1 MMTSARKLWTTL
13 SLVVATVICLS
24 SFLVAG
30 NVSAQISDPPSNNI
44 LDNIYVG
51 PYTATNVQTGASM
64 SIICD
69 DFKDESNYN
78 PATYTTNSFS
88 TLGNTL
94 WGSSLLHQ
102 GDTMSQVTALYEQAG
117 WLVFG
122 MINATGAQQGYY
134 SYALWAVFDA
144 SDVLT
149 WLKNANDM
157 AACNAVF
164 GNSCT
169 STHAGAGSL
178 LYSAQQ
184 NYASGNYSN
193 LLILTPTGCTAAG
206 CPEQEFFQL
215 VPEGGSALL
224 YLVLSGFACFGAVWY
239 SKRKRLAGAA

>member
-1 MMTSARKLWTTL
+1 MPLLIMATL
-13 SLVVATVICLS
+13 FCLS
-24 SFLVAG
+24 SFALAD
-30 NVSAQISDPPSNNI
+30 NVTAQLNDPPSNNI

-51 PYTATNVQTGASM
+51 PYSATNVQTGASM

-94 WGSSLLHQ
+94 WGSSLMRQ
-102 GDTMSQVTALYEQAG
+102 GDSLSQVTTLYEQAG

-144 SDVLT
+144 TDVLN

-157 AACNAVF
+157 AACSAVF
-164 GNSCT
+164 GNNCT

-206 CPEQEFFQL
+206 CPEQEFFEL

-224 YLVLSGFACFGAVWY
+224 YLVLSGLACFGAVWY
-239 SKRKRLAGAA
+239 SKRKRVAGTA

>member
-1 MMTSARKLWTTL
+1 M
-13 SLVVATVICLS
+13 LVLLYLS
-24 SFLVAG
+24 SACVAG
-30 NVSAQISDPPSNNI
+30 NVSAQLSDPPSNNI

-51 PYTATNVQTGASM
+51 PYNATNIQTGASM

-69 DFKDESNYN
+69 DFKDASDYN

-94 WGSSLLHQ
+94 WGASLLKQ
-102 GDTMSQVTALYEQAG
+102 GDTMGQVTALYEQAG

-122 MINATGAQQGYY
+122 MINATGKQQGYY

-144 SDVLT
+144 SDVLN
-149 WLKNANDM
+149 WLKNSNDF

-169 STHAGAGSL
+169 STHAGSGSL

-184 NYASGNYSN
+184 NYMSGNYSN
-193 LLILTPTGCTAAG
+193 LQILTPNGCTSFG
-206 CPEQEFFQL
+206 CPEQEFFML

-224 YLVLSGFACFGAVWY
+224 YMLLAGLACLGAVWH
-239 SKRKRLAGAA
+239 SRRRQSDAA

>member
-1 MMTSARKLWTTL
+1 MMTSARKLWTMPLLAMATL
-13 SLVVATVICLS
+13 FCLS
-24 SFLVAG
+24 SFALAD
-30 NVSAQISDPPSNNI
+30 NVTAQLNDPPSNNI

-51 PYTATNVQTGASM
+51 PYSATNVQTGASM

-69 DFKDESNYN
+69 DFKDESNYSQ
-78 PATYTTNSFS
+78 ATYTTNSFS

-144 SDVLT
+144 SDVLN

-164 GNSCT
+164 GNNCS

-193 LLILTPTGCTAAG
+193 LLILTPNGCTAAG
-206 CPEQEFFQL
+206 CPEQEFFEL

-224 YLVLSGFACFGAVWY
+224 YLLLSGFACFGAVWY
-239 SKRKRLAGAA
+239 SKRKRLEGAA